1 MANGANG
8 LVDDGTGS
16 ALASLTAAGNAAEGV
31 LLADAGVARMTAST
45 LADNGGPGLV
55 MPGVAAST
63 STIGKST
70 IVGNQMEGILG
81 PGAGAKFV
89 FDSNVIGG
97 NLQDGLKLG
106 PSTAGLIVTKNSLF
120 GNGKNGL
127 IVSPPIDSGLFKSNA
142 AVGNTQVGIDIDVAG
157 SVVTKN
163 VGEEN
168 ETGIITTA
176 GDVDGG
182 GNVGGQHRVPVRRPV
197 QCGALRPSRH
207 FGFFSALSRVIV
219 AFGVRPGA

>member
-1 MANGANG
+1 VELNRDRVGG
-8 LVDDGTGS
+8 EPSGGWTS
-16 ALASLTAAGNAAEGV
+16 TLASLTAAGNAAEGV

-55 MPGVAAST
+55 MPGGSAST
-63 STIGKST
+63 GTIGKNT

-81 PGAGAKFV
+81 PGGGSKFV

-142 AVGNTQVGIDIDVAG
+142 AVGNTLVGLDIEVAG
-157 SVVTKN
+157 STVTKN
-163 VGEEN
+163 VGGR
-168 ETGIITTA
+168 TRRASSRPPATSTA
-176 GDVDGG
+176 AAMRCAATP
-182 GNVGGQHRVPVRRPV
+182 N
-197 QCGALRPSRH
+197 
-207 FGFFSALSRVIV
+207 FSASGPCS
-219 AFGVRPGA
+219 AAPYEN